1 MTRIVKG
8 GGGGANGKR
17 ARQEWFVSF
26 QLQFRRA
33 VVSPPSS
40 GDQRGRHKNNAR
52 SCRTGVTPATWRF
65 PRNPGLFR
73 TRLHSLW
80 MSVFDSAFILFKNN
94 AKFMKGSPFV
104 YMSAAIMSQPK
115 LTRDLLEHRQALL
128 GFIFALTR
136 DFDASEDIFQET
148 ALAILDEAA
157 MGRQVEPFLPWA
169 REVARRRTAEY
180 QRASTRARRAE
191 ALPGALLE
199 VLGRSFDES
208 DEAMENVRARQKYL
222 SQCLETLTARM
233 RRMLE
238 LRYHG
243 EQDVARIARDA
254 GWTVDAVHVALSR
267 TRKTL
272 AECIARRLNSGGAPS
287 L

>member
-1 MTRIVKG
+1 
-8 GGGGANGKR
+8 
-17 ARQEWFVSF
+17 
-26 QLQFRRA
+26 
-33 VVSPPSS
+33 
-40 GDQRGRHKNNAR
+40 
-52 SCRTGVTPATWRF
+52 
-65 PRNPGLFR
+65 
-73 TRLHSLW
+73 
-80 MSVFDSAFILFKNN
+80 
-94 AKFMKGSPFV
+94 MKGSPFI